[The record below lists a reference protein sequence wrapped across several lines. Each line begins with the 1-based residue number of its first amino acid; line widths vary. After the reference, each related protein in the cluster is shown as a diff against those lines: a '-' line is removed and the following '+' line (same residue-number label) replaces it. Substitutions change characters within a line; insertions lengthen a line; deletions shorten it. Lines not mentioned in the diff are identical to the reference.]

1 MAWSACGGVQS
12 QSKRPTPPLLL
23 VEEHPF
29 LLVEKRFGRDINFF
43 VHPVPERVFRVRF
56 VLTASAESSSRQQ
69 QLGTSTSLDGEDASH
84 GANADTT
91 NPSEALRTAHDDVGM
106 KSPTAEERESSLVT
120 SAARTAEHT
129 DQDVHMKAEPAA
141 STKPLAVLPPAL
153 RRATEGREGVEDRSS
168 HLMDCCF
175 CQDSLPEGE
184 SIGRCDTCPRSFC
197 TQCLEHSLLEGGVD
211 LEAVDRGSRAM
222 LEGKD
227 GDFFIA
233 QCPRCISGCDT
244 NFSPPHGVPPMEHL
258 LNELL
263 RHDLSICFR
272 EPVDIIKHPDYIE
285 AIGRDSMMDLGT
297 MLSKLKGKKYP
308 RRRGPGQF
316 MEDLN
321 RIWRNC
327 RKFAG
332 CDELGKPHYGTTVPG
347 IVRCALTLEAMQRK
361 FCAAHPV
368 ADNQGQAW
376 QVRKPLFA
384 VVLVLILLSGMATV
398 EFNWRDDSIQ
408 YWFALSV
415 DCPTYATHFSLMR
428 ARSNPLLS
436 CRRVYCVYALLN

>member
-1 MAWSACGGVQS
+1 
-12 QSKRPTPPLLL
+12 
-23 VEEHPF
+23 
-29 LLVEKRFGRDINFF
+29 
-43 VHPVPERVFRVRF
+43 
-56 VLTASAESSSRQQ
+56 
-69 QLGTSTSLDGEDASH
+69 
-84 GANADTT
+84 
-91 NPSEALRTAHDDVGM
+91 M
-106 KSPTAEERESSLVT
+106 KAPTAEEREPSLVT
-120 SAARTAEHT
+120 NAEGAPAQTDQDDRVKAEHT
-129 DQDVHMKAEPAA
+129 A
-141 STKPLAVLPPAL
+141 STKPLTALSSAL
-153 RRATEGREGVEDRSS
+153 RRATEGREGAEDRSS

-184 SIGRCDTCPRSFC
+184 SIGRCDACPRSFC
-197 TQCLEHSLLEGGVD
+197 TQCLEHSLLEGGMD
-211 LEAVDRGSRAM
+211 LETLDRGSRAM
-222 LEGKD
+222 LEGKH

-272 EPVDIIKHPDYIE
+272 EPVDIINHPDYIE

-297 MLSKLKGKKYP
+297 MLSKLKRKKYP

-321 RIWRNC
+321 RVWRNC

-361 FCAAHPV
+361 FCAAYPV
-368 ADNQGQAW
+368 ADDEGQAW
-376 QVRKPLFA
+376 QVRKSSLCLTA
-384 VVLVLILLSGMATV
+384 NVLL
-398 EFNWRDDSIQ
+398 
-408 YWFALSV
+408 
-415 DCPTYATHFSLMR
+415 
-428 ARSNPLLS
+428 
-436 CRRVYCVYALLN
+436 